1 MINPPKTLIEESIVL
16 SSSSLI
22 NKRLN
27 NTHAIL
33 YRVRHRV
40 TGCWLTRRSRRRQHK
55 NVQPLAHGDRR
66 TESAT
71 HNIILRPR
79 RERLAWSGLVYT
91 FEKLSSLLA
100 HNCTMAYDT
109 RCCVVNRSYFLL
121 LHNKCINDLLV
132 GCWRTTKIV
141 YVSTIMRRQCS
152 CCLFV
157 KAAAADCNWMGAWNG
172 VVGEE

>member
-33 YRVRHRV
+33 YRVGHRV
-40 TGCWLTRRSRRRQHK
+40 TGW
-55 NVQPLAHGDRR
+55 LAHQEEAAQECPATCTWWQNR
-66 TESAT
+66 TESAS

-109 RCCVVNRSYFLL
+109 RCCVANRSYFLL

-132 GCWRTTKIV
+132 GCWRTTQIV

-152 CCLFV
+152 GCLFV
-157 KAAAADCNWMGAWNG
+157 KAAADCNWMGAWNG